1 MHPVR
6 AEHARRG
13 SALAAAALAVAV
25 AAFGGAAGGCAHE
38 HVPVPEPTAIE
49 QLRVRIT
56 KTRHA
61 IKETQATIARS
72 KGSPHLPELYVRLAE
87 LLSEE
92 ARYHNEVAYE
102 REERKSAVIHAPQ
115 VRLLK
120 EQAIAT
126 YRRAEKLY
134 PDSAL
139 VPRILFNIGHEQRE
153 LGDFDGMVLTLEDL
167 AARFPGSPLTD
178 EALLVLG
185 DYHFD
190 KGDLERSAAA
200 YERIVARP
208 LSRVSGLAYYK
219 LGWVWVNKSTCARAL
234 DGFEHALDASARWE
248 ARKAELAAA
257 PGGAGV
263 VAPDAPSTGQAIDVR
278 REALVDLIYCYTQER
293 DTAQALPYLRSHAAD
308 RYAYVAALR
317 RMAERLSFMNQ
328 RDPGLEVARELVR
341 LSASDADRLD
351 DARLLY
357 GFLRVVEGA
366 PAPGLRASDV
376 RLLVDT
382 VVLEMQRPT
391 RDQADRDKLEDEFEH
406 MARDLLTTH
415 QEAAQALPDEVARK
429 RALGEVAGGYVVYL
443 DAFQRSAARVEVTEN
458 LAETYALLGDD
469 LSAGR
474 RYLELADLAAEP
486 AARKKALL
494 SALGH
499 LQRALEAEGP
509 REQVGRVVARAALRR
524 AGVELLGG
532 ELDASSKR
540 TVELAVA
547 YTFFDEG
554 RYDEAIDLL
563 SALTHEFPRTE
574 EGDTAAFLALDAY
587 EAAGDWD
594 GLIVAGQRLLAPNGP
609 LTDAARAKVQP
620 AVARAEA
627 KKLDELA
634 LEASGEGGADV
645 SVLERFAER
654 YQGTN
659 LGERALVDAF
669 VAARAVGD
677 NDALQRLGGRLVQQ
691 YPDSE
696 QTSGIISSLAR
707 NAVANLDY
715 EQAIAAF
722 EKAAATEASDS
733 AMLLVTAAELKDQLG
748 DAAGAT
754 EVFKQAL
761 ARAKNANARAQ
772 VAEHLAAHLE
782 ATGAAPNQVVALL
795 GPLAGEAGPDVL
807 ATLGLAQVELGQA
820 DEAEKTFQGVLDGR
834 VASSVEAKARAQ
846 YGNAEAMASIIASYA
861 PDGSVESLNEL
872 VTLIEV
878 AQQGY
883 LNAARQGSA
892 FIAATALARLGKM
905 AQGAAAKLAS
915 LPMPAALGPDE
926 AAAVKAALGTRAQE
940 LRELAESART
950 TCAEQ
955 GFRLSWFGPVV
966 RGCLK
971 GELPASMR
979 LQHDAIRPRRGGA
992 RGDVPALRAKLAESP
1007 QDPAVL
1013 ESVGAGLLDAGDPH
1027 VARLVL
1033 ARATAAG
1040 GGAKATNL
1048 LGIAE
1053 YGVGNTEAALE
1064 AFARAAEA
1072 GLAAGREN
1080 MQRVFTELGLSDAA
1094 ATAGERYAGAKDGG
1108 GRLLG
1113 GGR

>member
-1 MHPVR
+1 MHPLSR
-6 AEHARRG
+6 LRRPLA
-13 SALAAAALAVAV
+13 ALAALAMLAA
-25 AAFGGAAGGCAHE
+25 GCAHQ

-56 KTRHA
+56 KSRHA
-61 IKETQATIARS
+61 IAETQATIVRS

-102 REERKSAVIHAPQ
+102 REERKSAAIHAPQ

-126 YRRAEKLY
+126 YRRAATLY
-134 PDSAL
+134 PASRL

-153 LGDFDGMVLTLEDL
+153 LGDFDGMAQTLEDL
-167 AARFPGSPLTD
+167 AARFPQSPLTD

-190 KGDLERSAAA
+190 KGDLDRSAAA

-219 LGWVWVNKSTCARAL
+219 LGWVWVNRSTCARAL
-234 DGFEHALDASARWE
+234 DGFEHALDASARWQ
-248 ARKAELAAA
+248 AREAELTAAPGAEAEAAA
-257 PGGAGV
+257 PEA
-263 VAPDAPSTGQAIDVR
+263 SGQALDVR
-278 REALVDLIYCYTQER
+278 REALVDLVYCYTQER

-328 RDPGLEVARELVR
+328 RAPGLDVTRELVQ
-341 LSASDADRLD
+341 LAASDADRLD

-366 PAPGLRASDV
+366 PAPELRAADV

-382 VVLEMQRPT
+382 VVLELQRPS
-391 RDQADRDKLEDEFEH
+391 RDQAERDALEDEFEH

-415 QEAAQALPDEVARK
+415 QEAAQALSDGAARA
-429 RALGEVAGGYVVYL
+429 RALGEVARGYVVYL
-443 DAFQRSAARVEVTEN
+443 DAFQRSAARVEITEN
-458 LAETYALLGDD
+458 LAETYALLGDE

-474 RYLELADLAAEP
+474 RYLDLADLAAEP
-486 AARKKALL
+486 AARNKALL

-532 ELDASSKR
+532 QLDPASAR
-540 TVELAVA
+540 TVKLAVA
-547 YTFFDEG
+547 YTYFDEG
-554 RYDEAIDLL
+554 RYDEAVDLL
-563 SALTHEFPRTE
+563 SAVTHEFPRSE

-609 LTDAARAKVQP
+609 LTDAARARVQP

-654 YQGTN
+654 YHGTS

-677 NDALQRLGGRLVQQ
+677 SDALQRLGGQLVQQ

-722 EKAAATEASDS
+722 EKAAATEAADS
-733 AMLLVTAAELKDQLG
+733 AMLLVTAAELRDQLG
-748 DAAGAT
+748 DARGAT
-754 EVFKQAL
+754 DVFVQAL
-761 ARAKNANARAQ
+761 GRAKNANARAQ

-782 ATGAAPNQVVALL
+782 VTGAAPKEVVALL
-795 GPLAGEAGPDVL
+795 GPLAAGAGPDVL
-807 ATLGLAQVELGQA
+807 AALGLAQVELGEV

-834 VASSVEAKARAQ
+834 VAASVEAKARAQ
-846 YGNAEAMASIIASYA
+846 YGNAEAMASVIAAYT

-905 AQGAAAKLAS
+905 AQGAAAKLGS
-915 LPMPAALGPDE
+915 VPMPASLGAEE
-926 AAAVKAALGTRAQE
+926 AAAVKAALTSRAGE
-940 LRELAESART
+940 LRELAESARA
-950 TCAEQ
+950 TCGEQ
-955 GFRLSWFGPVV
+955 GFRLTWFGPVV

-979 LQHDAIRPRRGGA
+979 LQHDPIRARRAGA
-992 RGDVPALRAKLAESP
+992 RGDVAALRAKLAASP

-1013 ESVGAGLLDAGDPH
+1013 ESVGGGLLDAGDPH
-1027 VARLVL
+1027 IARLVL
-1033 ARATAAG
+1033 ARAVAAG
-1040 GGAKATNL
+1040 AGVKATNL

-1053 YGVGNTEAALE
+1053 YGVGNIAGALE
-1064 AFARAAEA
+1064 AFARAAEG

-1080 MQRVFTELGLSDAA
+1080 MQRVFTGLGLGGAA

-1108 GRLLG
+1108 GRALG
-1113 GGR
+1113 GGP